1 LTLRFMILLRSRGR
15 LMVGADTSLMMPVE
29 MIGLDVADLILDAG
43 TGFRYWAQILD
54 GGHGKLYPLVPG
66 DRPGAVVFFIRTE
79 TDFMTRFEL
88 LQLLV
93 GQARSNGFEFRKWY
107 VSKLGLPWQN
117 ARQAV
122 ETLAAERRYY
132 ALLFSHEFASSFWKP
147 GEVMTF
153 QVPTQTFTRR
163 MKDGTIGTVKR
174 KGYTRRSAREDAWLY
189 HLKELAASEEPLRY
203 MRRYLRVE
211 DELEDDALMEN
222 GS

>member
-1 LTLRFMILLRSRGR
+1 
-15 LMVGADTSLMMPVE
+15 
-29 MIGLDVADLILDAG
+29 
-43 TGFRYWAQILD
+43 
-54 GGHGKLYPLVPG
+54 
-66 DRPGAVVFFIRTE
+66 
-79 TDFMTRFEL
+79 MTRFEL

-93 GQARSNGFEFRKWY
+93 GQARANGFEFRRWY
-107 VSKLGLPWQN
+107 VGKLGLPWKS
-117 ARQAV
+117 ALQAI
-122 ETLAAERRYY
+122 ETLAEGRRYY
-132 ALLFSHEFASSFWKP
+132 ALLFSHEFALSFWKP

-211 DELEDDALMEN
+211 DELVEEDAAVSDEFEEQD
-222 GS
+222 